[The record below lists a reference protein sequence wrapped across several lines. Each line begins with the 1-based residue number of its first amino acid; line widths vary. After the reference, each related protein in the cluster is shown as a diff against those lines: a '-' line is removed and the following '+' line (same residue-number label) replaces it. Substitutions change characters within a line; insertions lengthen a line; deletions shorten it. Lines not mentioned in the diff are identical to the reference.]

1 MYKLACGY
9 VMKGLACTGEKTE
22 IRKQKKAVR
31 SKRKM
36 LREQES
42 VKILGNEVGKT
53 DRKRKLQQTA
63 NNGEW
68 KLKRE
73 VTSKITNPEREI
85 AKWERLDLWGEQS
98 VHPEE
103 KDNFCYNCL

>member
-1 MYKLACGY
+1 
-9 VMKGLACTGEKTE
+9 MKGLACTGEKTE
-22 IRKQKKAVR
+22 IRKQKKTVR

-53 DRKRKLQQTA
+53 DDRKRKLQQTA

-73 VTSKITNPEREI
+73 VTSKITNPEKEI
-85 AKWERLDLWGEQS
+85 AKWERLDVRGKQS
-98 VHPEE
+98 IHP
-103 KDNFCYNCL
+103 KGKGQLLL